1 MRHIEQP
8 KLTET
13 LKEVIN
19 PKNVAGSEAYKVNTF
34 RELVEHVAKLAYLN
48 KDYMLFFRGQGND
61 YKNRS
66 GNSSFYPSIYRG
78 DYLSQ
83 AELNY
88 RFDILNKSSKNLAK
102 IFEEE
107 QIEGYSELKRKKL
120 IQWSILQHY
129 EVCGTP
135 LMDFTQSLRVACSFA
150 HMDNENGN
158 AYIFVFGLPYLT
170 NRISTNSEQDLLTIR
185 LLSICPPEALRPYFQ
200 EGYLTATEDIT
211 NEYESKT
218 ELDFKNRLIAKFEIP
233 KTESF
238 WGEDFK
244 IIPKSA
250 LYPDNDKVLEICS
263 RIKDI
268 SEKELSPGQLGEFLS
283 IWSELE
289 EYLLS
294 NIQKQ
299 NSRIFN
305 MREVINILFKE
316 EILNQDELYRFDR
329 LRKFRNEVVHKPSKV
344 DSSLIHEFT
353 EDLKILKNEL
363 ITRYNR
369 IARPASKY

>member
-19 PKNVAGSEAYKVNTF
+19 PKNVAGSDAYKVDTF

-48 KDYMLFFRGQGND
+48 KDHMLFFRGQGND

-78 DYLSQ
+78 DYLPQS
-83 AELNY
+83 ELNY

-102 IFEEE
+102 LFEEE
-107 QIEGYSELKRKKL
+107 KIEGFRELKRKKL

-150 HMDNENGN
+150 HMDNGNGN

-185 LLSICPPEALRPYFQ
+185 LLSICPPQALRPYFQ

-211 NEYESKT
+211 NEYESKS

-233 KTESF
+233 NNDKF
-238 WGEDFK
+238 WGNDFI
-244 IIPKSA
+244 IIPKSV

-289 EYLLS
+289 EFLLS
-294 NIQKQ
+294 NIRKQ
-299 NSRIFN
+299 NNRIFN
-305 MREVINILFKE
+305 MREVINILYKL

-329 LRKFRNEVVHKPSKV
+329 MRKFRNEVVHKPSKV

-353 EDLKILKNEL
+353 EDIKILKNEI
-363 ITRYNR
+363 ITRYNN
-369 IARPASKY
+369 AYKK